1 MLVKKII
8 SKADIRNDMEKQIAD
23 FLKKGGEVSAIER
36 GISGR
41 ENPNGPLNSD
51 HGAFQQPK
59 QGRTYVPEV
68 VAAIDARRK
77 KKPEKPKTRVR
88 KPRKK
93 IIYDD
98 FGEPLREVWVD
109 E

>member
-1 MLVKKII
+1 MPVKKII
-8 SKADIRNDMEKQIAD
+8 SKADIRNDMKKQIAD
-23 FLKKGGEVSAIER
+23 FLKNGGEVSEIER

-41 ENPNGPLNSD
+41 QNPNGPLNSD
-51 HGAFQQPK
+51 HSAFQQPK
-59 QGRTYVPEV
+59 QDRTYVPEV

-93 IIYDD
+93 NH
-98 FGEPLREVWVD
+98 L
-109 E
+109 